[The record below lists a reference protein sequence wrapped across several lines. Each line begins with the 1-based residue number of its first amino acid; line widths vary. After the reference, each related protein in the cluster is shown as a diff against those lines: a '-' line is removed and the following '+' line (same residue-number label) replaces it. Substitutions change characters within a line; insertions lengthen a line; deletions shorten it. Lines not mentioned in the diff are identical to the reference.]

1 MFIKAWSKRK
11 GDHKEE
17 QKRPRPEG
25 GSKREGLQSAQ
36 GDAAQTGWETH
47 YPSLTLLSGV
57 LLEISLAQP
66 TRSREQ
72 ESPFFFKGALALF
85 FFIVLGLLYF
95 FLLYWVFIVL

>member
-1 MFIKAWSKRK
+1 MLR
-11 GDHKEE
+11 
-17 QKRPRPEG
+17 R
-25 GSKREGLQSAQ
+25 
-36 GDAAQTGWETH
+36 GWETH

-85 FFIVLGLLYF
+85 FFIVLGLHCSLAAASRDYSVAGHR
-95 FLLYWVFIVL
+95 LLIVVASLVAEHRL